1 MDLFIGFLWV
11 IELTIIFIS
20 VLLLFYLNYS
30 GSSKHSSK
38 KTHTYL
44 YGGFFGLFFLNYDFP
59 GEFEGYL
66 PVELN
71 IFELWE
77 DYYEAMHNTAMNDF
91 GGLLVGYY
99 SINSLEFILVGVLLL
114 IGSVACVNL
123 FRNTRLSN
131 VVQYNTFFKLFNF
144 FTDFIDY
151 IFMRKQNL
159 TKQTKMK
166 GSTKIFKKK

>member
-1 MDLFIGFLWV
+1 
-11 IELTIIFIS
+11 
-20 VLLLFYLNYS
+20 
-30 GSSKHSSK
+30 
-38 KTHTYL
+38 
-44 YGGFFGLFFLNYDFP
+44 
-59 GEFEGYL
+59 
-66 PVELN
+66 
-71 IFELWE
+71 
-77 DYYEAMHNTAMNDF
+77 MHNTAMNDF